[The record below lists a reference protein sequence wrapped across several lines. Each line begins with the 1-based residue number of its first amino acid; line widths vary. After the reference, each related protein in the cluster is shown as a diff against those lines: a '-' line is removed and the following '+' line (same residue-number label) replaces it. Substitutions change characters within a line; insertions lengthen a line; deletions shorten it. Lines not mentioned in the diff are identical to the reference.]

1 MKRFYSLNDY
11 FQDHFGEK
19 IYKVSLD
26 GGFTCPNRDGSI
38 GIGGCIFCS
47 EKGSGEFTGD
57 RHKNIYQQIEEQ
69 LELISKKFPTG
80 RVIAYFQNFTNT
92 YADVDTLRKRYEEAL
107 THPRVMGLAIA
118 TRPDCLGEEV
128 LHLLE
133 EFQQKTFLW
142 VELGLQTINEEVA
155 EFFHRGYPLSVYTE
169 ACSRLKKYG
178 IKFVTHI
185 LLGLPKEKEEDGLQ
199 TALYAQECGT
209 WGIKIHC
216 LYIQKNTY
224 LEQLYLNHEIKIQKK
239 EEFVKKVVTILEN
252 LSYNIVIHRL
262 TGDGEKETLLAPLW
276 TLHKRDVLNSIQ
288 KKLKLREKRNK
299 TKVVRKNEC
308 NFKTKDDA

>member
-1 MKRFYSLNDY
+1 MGRFYSLNDY
-11 FQDHFGEK
+11 FREHFGEK

-38 GIGGCIFCS
+38 GFGGCIFCS
-47 EKGSGEFTGD
+47 EEGSGEFAGD
-57 RHKNIYQQIEEQ
+57 RHKNIYRQIEDQ

-80 RVIAYFQNFTNT
+80 KVIAYFQNFTNT

-107 THPRVMGLAIA
+107 AHPRVIGLAIA

-128 LHLLE
+128 LHLLDE
-133 EFQQKTFLW
+133 LNRKTFLW
-142 VELGLQTINEEVA
+142 IELGLQTINGEVA
-155 EFFHRGYPLSVYTE
+155 EFFHRGYPLSTYTE
-169 ACSRLKKYG
+169 ACFQLKKYG

-224 LEQLYLNHEIKIQKK
+224 LERLYLNHEIKIQKK

-262 TGDGEKETLLAPLW
+262 TGDGEKESILAPLW
-276 TLHKRDVLNSIQ
+276 TLQKRDVLNSIQ
-288 KKLKLREKRNK
+288 KELKLRENGNK
-299 TKVVRKNEC
+299 TKAVRE
-308 NFKTKDDA
+308 

>member
-239 EEFVKKVVTILEN
+239 ESTSCIF
-252 LSYNIVIHRL
+252 
-262 TGDGEKETLLAPLW
+262 
-276 TLHKRDVLNSIQ
+276 
-288 KKLKLREKRNK
+288 
-299 TKVVRKNEC
+299 
-308 NFKTKDDA
+308 